1 MRRRETTTVGR
12 LLDDAAER
20 LASRAAQADLTI
32 EVDVDPSTRGAAVI
46 VDPAAVEQILFNLV
60 DNACKY
66 AVAGTDRRLH
76 LTAVI
81 HGRNAAIRVRDHG
94 PGVPANLA
102 REVFRPFSRPADNAH
117 PNVPGVGL
125 GLALCR
131 RLAGSMKG
139 DLLLLRRHDGA
150 EFELRLP
157 LV

>member
-1 MRRRETTTVGR
+1 MRP
-12 LLDDAAER
+12 
-20 LASRAAQADLTI
+20 RAA
-32 EVDVDPSTRGAAVI
+32 AVV

-66 AVAGTDRRLH
+66 AAASTDRRLT
-76 LTAVI
+76 LSACTF
-81 HGRNAAIRVRDHG
+81 GGTAAIRLRDFG
-94 PGVPANLA
+94 PGIPANLA

-131 RLAGSMKG
+131 RLARSMKG
-139 DLLLLRRHDGA
+139 ELDLLRRNDGA

-157 LV
+157 LA